1 MKIGEIT
8 DVDRRANSD
17 QTTHLSPGFWFLLAA
32 LAATGA
38 KLLIAWNTIGTND
51 TVVFFLFGRELSI
64 HGLAETYRRVILFN
78 HPPLV
83 AYYLRAIYDLSNL
96 YFFTHNNIT
105 FAFLLRL
112 PGVIA
117 DLVSSLVVW
126 KLADAMGDRR
136 PPFWALLLFA
146 LNPIS
151 LMISGFH
158 GNTDSVM
165 VMFLVIACLMTARQ
179 QPILCGLFLGL
190 SWQVK
195 IVPLLFIPVFAL
207 FWHNRRQLRPFIAAF
222 LVTTVLLALEPLIF
236 SPVAYA
242 KNVLSYGS
250 YWGLWGITYLIR
262 ISDFQHLSRISF
274 FGLAPAATIISNLL
288 KLVVVSF
295 GLFLAWRRR
304 GNDAHGLVVTLA
316 MSWLSFFIFAPGVA
330 PQYFVWLTPF
340 LLFLSPT
347 LFVCFTAAASVFL
360 FVFYST
366 ISHSWVWYFGVSTN
380 ALSAVWAPWNLLPW
394 LTLIIGSVLI
404 WRNNVPQQSSALKLL
419 SPAPVAGA

>member
-1 MKIGEIT
+1 MKLGEIT

-165 VMFLVIACLMTARQ
+165 VMFLVIACLTTARQ

-236 SPVAYA
+236 SP
-242 KNVLSYGS
+242 S
-250 YWGLWGITYLIR
+250 
-262 ISDFQHLSRISF
+262 
-274 FGLAPAATIISNLL
+274 
-288 KLVVVSF
+288 
-295 GLFLAWRRR
+295 
-304 GNDAHGLVVTLA
+304 
-316 MSWLSFFIFAPGVA
+316 
-330 PQYFVWLTPF
+330 LTPRMF
-340 LLFLSPT
+340 
-347 LFVCFTAAASVFL
+347 
-360 FVFYST
+360 
-366 ISHSWVWYFGVSTN
+366 
-380 ALSAVWAPWNLLPW
+380 
-394 LTLIIGSVLI
+394 
-404 WRNNVPQQSSALKLL
+404 
-419 SPAPVAGA
+419 